1 MNIPFHRI
9 GLLILLL
16 WVAIATGHGGLA
28 APSGGDPLR
37 LTVFFT
43 NDIHGG
49 IVPQKAEFLNPEF
62 PPALGGGASAAA
74 IIQQV
79 RHQGRPVLLIDAGD
93 IFQGTLVGTLSKGQT
108 VVQFMNMMRYD
119 ATVPG
124 NHDFDLGKD
133 NLIELIKASHFPWV
147 SANIYDRATGRVW
160 AWVKPWVIIEKGGLR
175 IGFTGATTTGT
186 EKMSFPEH
194 IRGLEFRPEIPALQA
209 AVDSLRARGVDLVV
223 AMVHTGLP
231 YDLREGYR
239 RLQQTSYTEVLER
252 GYANAMEIAHF
263 VHGIDLLLGGHLH
276 KGIQTPWE
284 DPVTHTICVQN
295 YGNFGNLGW
304 IDLLFDP
311 PTRALVGYQ
320 LPSDNGMLLL
330 LQEDEFWP
338 DTTVAAFIRMQQQ
351 LYEKGFEEVIG
362 ETRTALVRSSNGEA
376 PLNNLI
382 TDAMRWRGEAEM
394 AFTNYGGIRANIKRG
409 PITRADIFRVLPF
422 GNQIVVFQAT
432 GRQIKQILEAKVR
445 GGRRGLAVSGAR
457 VVVNKSLPDG
467 QRVVSVTIGGQPLEP
482 ERTYRVATTDYLME
496 GNSGL
501 SMLAQVPREQVA
513 YTGILLREAVIE
525 YIRRNSPLNV
535 QPDGR
540 WKWDESAKPSPDW
553 LQKYPPVPAY
563 P

>member
-1 MNIPFHRI
+1 MKTRVARSWLLVLVF
-9 GLLILLL
+9 GLLCADL
-16 WVAIATGHGGLA
+16 VAVRA
-28 APSGGDPLR
+28 ALPAEGPTR

-49 IVPQKAEFLNPEF
+49 IVPQRAEFLNPEF
-62 PPALGGGASAAA
+62 PPSLGGGASAAA
-74 IIQQV
+74 IIEKV
-79 RHQGRPVLLIDAGD
+79 RHQGRETLLIDAGD
-93 IFQGTLVGTLSKGQT
+93 IFQGTLVGTLSKGKA
-108 VVQFMNMMRYD
+108 VVEFMNRLHYD

-124 NHDFDLGKD
+124 NHDFDLGKE
-133 NLIELIKASHFPWV
+133 NLIELIKASKFPWV
-147 SANIYDRATGRVW
+147 SANIYDKATGRVW
-160 AWVKPWVIIEKGGLR
+160 EWVKPWIVVEKAGLR
-175 IGFTGATTTGT
+175 IGITGATTTGT
-186 EKMSFPEH
+186 ARMSFPEH
-194 IRGLEFRPEIPALQA
+194 IRGLDFRPEIPALQA

-239 RLQQTSYTEVLER
+239 RLQQTSYQDVLRR

-263 VHGIDLLLGGHLH
+263 VRGIDLLLGGHLH
-276 KGIQTPWE
+276 KGIQQPWE

-304 IDLLFDP
+304 IDLLIDP
-311 PTRALVGYQ
+311 ATRALVGYD

-338 DTTVAAFIRMQQQ
+338 DSTVAAFIRMQQQ

-376 PLNNLI
+376 PLNNLV
-382 TDAMRWRGEAEM
+382 TDAMRWRGEADL
-394 AFTNYGGIRANIKRG
+394 AFTNYGGIRANIKQG

-422 GNQIVVFQAT
+422 GNQIVVFQAS
-432 GRQIKQILEAKVR
+432 GRLIKQILEAKVR
-445 GGRRGLAVSGAR
+445 GGSRGLAVSGAR
-457 VVVNKSLPDG
+457 VVVNKSLPDR
-467 QRVVSVTIGGQPLEP
+467 QRVVWVEVGGQPLDP
-482 ERTYRVATTDYLME
+482 DRTYRVATTDYLME

-501 SMLAQVPREQVA
+501 GMLAQIPREQVA

-525 YIRRNSPLNV
+525 YIRRNSPLEIRT
-535 QPDGR
+535 DGR
-540 WKWDESAKPSPDW
+540 WKWDEGARPSPEW
-553 LQKYPPVPAY
+553 LKAFPPAPAL